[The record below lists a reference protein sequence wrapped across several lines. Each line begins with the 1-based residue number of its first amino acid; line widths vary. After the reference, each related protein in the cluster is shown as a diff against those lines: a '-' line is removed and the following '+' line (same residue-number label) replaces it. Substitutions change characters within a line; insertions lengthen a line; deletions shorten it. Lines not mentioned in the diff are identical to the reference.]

1 LGLSTEALVQVDGGS
16 PLTHR
21 PKALYI
27 HRSFVS
33 AESREEPPL
42 AKPRT
47 IHACQACGAQHSRW
61 HGRCPDCGA
70 WDSLVEET
78 FAPVRGGGGV
88 ARGEGLVAMATG
100 TSSFD
105 EKPRRLSEIA
115 GDASPRI
122 VTGEHELDRVLG
134 GGFVPGSVV
143 LLGGDPGIGKST
155 LALQLA
161 GRLAAGGR
169 SVLYVSGEESAEQ
182 IKLRAE
188 RLDGLGPGLQILTT
202 TRVEALAAPL
212 ADLVPSVVVIDSIQ
226 TLATA
231 AIESA
236 AGSVAQVRESAAQ
249 LATTAKRLGA
259 VLLLIGHV
267 TKDGQLAGPRVLE
280 HLVDVVLTFE
290 GDRAHA
296 FRLLRAVKNR
306 FGSTQEIGVF
316 QMAAQGLE
324 PVANPS
330 ELFLEER
337 STRAPGSC
345 VVPLLEGTRPML
357 VELQALVAPAPYGT
371 PRRTTL
377 GLEDA
382 RVALLLAVL
391 DRRSPL
397 DLLSQDVYAKA
408 AGGVRV
414 AEPAADLAIALAIA
428 SSRLEL
434 ALPPDTAAMGEI
446 GLGGEL
452 RRVSRVDVRVAEAA
466 RLGFRRLLVP
476 SVCEREWRA
485 RAGAGGEKQ
494 NEVQSETCE
503 LIPIEQIAEA
513 IEWLR
518 DQGVRGRAVREKGRS
533 EASGDRG

>member
-1 LGLSTEALVQVDGGS
+1 M
-16 PLTHR
+16 
-21 PKALYI
+21 
-27 HRSFVS
+27 
-33 AESREEPPL
+33 

-70 WDSLVEET
+70 WDSLVEESFVSARAT
-78 FAPVRGGGGV
+78 AAVGG
-88 ARGEGLVAMATG
+88 RGEGIAGLAALAPG
-100 TSSFD
+100 D
-105 EKPRRLSEIA
+105 GKPRRLAEID

-122 VTGEHELDRVLG
+122 VTGEQELDRVLG

-188 RLDGLGPGLQILTT
+188 RLEGLGGGLQILTT
-202 TRVEALAAPL
+202 TRVEALAGPIAEL
-212 ADLVPSVVVIDSIQ
+212 APSVVVVDSIQ
-226 TLATA
+226 TIATD

-249 LATTAKRLGA
+249 LAATAKRLGA

-306 FGSTQEIGVF
+306 FGSTQELGVF
-316 QMAAQGLE
+316 RMAHQGLE
-324 PVANPS
+324 AVANPS

-345 VVPLLEGTRPML
+345 VVPLLEGSRPML

-391 DRRSPL
+391 DRRSPV

-452 RRVSRVDVRVAEAA
+452 RRVSRVDARVAEAA
-466 RLGFRRLLVP
+466 RLGFRRVLVP
-476 SVCEREWRA
+476 AVCAREWRERA
-485 RAGAGGEKQ
+485 RGARGGSDDSQ
-494 NEVQSETCE
+494 QVDCE
-503 LIPIEQIAEA
+503 LIPIEEIAEA

-518 DQGVRGRAVREKGRS
+518 DNGLRGRPVRGPGEPSKPLV
-533 EASGDRG
+533 

>member
-1 LGLSTEALVQVDGGS
+1 MA
-16 PLTHR
+16 R
-21 PKALYI
+21 
-27 HRSFVS
+27 R
-33 AESREEPPL
+33 
-42 AKPRT
+42 RT
-47 IHACQACGAQHSRW
+47 IHACQSCGAQHPQW
-61 HGRCPDCGA
+61 HGRCPDCGQ

-78 FAPVRGGGGV
+78 LAPKSATAAKSGGGL
-88 ARGEGLVAMATG
+88 AGLVSMVPGAA
-100 TSSFD
+100 D
-105 EKPRRLSEIA
+105 DKPRRLSEIDA
-115 GDASPRI
+115 DASPRI
-122 VTGEHELDRVLG
+122 SSGAPELDRVLG

-155 LALQLA
+155 LALQVA
-161 GRLAAGGR
+161 GGLAAAGR

-182 IKLRAE
+182 IRLRAE
-188 RLDGLGPGLQILTT
+188 RLPSLGGSLQVMTS
-202 TRVEALAAPL
+202 TRVESLAGPWSEL
-212 ADLVPSVVVIDSIQ
+212 SPSVVVIDSIQ
-226 TLATA
+226 TIQTE

-249 LATTAKRLGA
+249 LAATAKRAGS

-267 TKDGQLAGPRVLE
+267 TKDGSLAGPRVLE

-296 FRLLRAVKNR
+296 FRLLRAAKNR

-316 QMAAQGLE
+316 SMAVDGLAAVE
-324 PVANPS
+324 NPS

-345 VVPLLEGTRPML
+345 VVPLLEGSRPML
-357 VELQALVAPAPYGT
+357 VELQALIAPAPYGT

-391 DRRSPL
+391 DRRTPI

-414 AEPAADLAIALAIA
+414 AEPAADLAIAMAIA
-428 SSRLEL
+428 SSRQDL
-434 ALPPDTAAMGEI
+434 AMPPDTAAVGEI

-452 RRVSRVDVRVAEAA
+452 RRVSRLDVRLGEAA

-476 SVCEREWRA
+476 AVCQREFEERRKSSGSK
-485 RAGAGGEKQ
+485 AG
-494 NEVQSETCE
+494 SECE
-503 LIPIEQIAEA
+503 LVPIEEVAQAVD
-513 IEWLR
+513 WLQR
-518 DQGVRGRAVREKGRS
+518 HGV
-533 EASGDRG
+533 ASS